1 MINITLALANP
12 FSKRDFR
19 TIKSKSFKTPF
30 KNKFI
35 ELQLSRDVTIIGMS
49 LVFLPRYDHAGLMI
63 EFALLGYCVEFCF
76 YDKRHWDYE
85 QDRFEASELKND

>member
-19 TIKSKSFKTPF
+19 MIKSKGFKTPF

-35 ELQLSRDVTIIGMS
+35 ELQLSRDVSIIGVCMQVRS
-49 LVFLPRYDHAGLMI
+49 RCDHAGLML
-63 EFALLGYCVEFCF
+63 EFALLGYCFEFNF
-76 YDKRHWDYE
+76 YDSRHWDYQE
-85 QDRFEASELKND
+85 NRYKNDRI